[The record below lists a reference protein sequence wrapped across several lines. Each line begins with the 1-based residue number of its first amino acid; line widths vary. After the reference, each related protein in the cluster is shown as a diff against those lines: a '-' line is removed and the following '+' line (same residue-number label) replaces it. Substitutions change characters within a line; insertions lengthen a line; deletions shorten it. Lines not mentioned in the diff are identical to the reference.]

1 MSLKD
6 KFVYEC
12 LQLCK
17 QESFKKEC
25 IAVMKSF
32 ANTAFAD
39 LHTIVY
45 LVFLCITVLF
55 LMIFVILCLC
65 VYICIYLEKIIN
77 IVKQKNSV
85 SMI

>member
-25 IAVMKSF
+25 IEIMKSL
-32 ANTAFAD
+32 ARTAIMDMYTF
-39 LHTIVY
+39 VY
-45 LVFLCITVLF
+45 IAFLGLILLF

-65 VYICIYLEKIIN
+65 VYICFDVKKIIQLS
-77 IVKQKNSV
+77 K
-85 SMI
+85 

>member
-25 IAVMKSF
+25 IEIMKSL
-32 ANTAFAD
+32 ARTAIMDMQTF
-39 LHTIVY
+39 VY
-45 LVFLCITVLF
+45 IALLCVILLF
-55 LMIFVILCLC
+55 LIIFVILCLC
-65 VYICIYLEKIIN
+65 VYICFNVKKIIQMS
-77 IVKQKNSV
+77 K
-85 SMI
+85 